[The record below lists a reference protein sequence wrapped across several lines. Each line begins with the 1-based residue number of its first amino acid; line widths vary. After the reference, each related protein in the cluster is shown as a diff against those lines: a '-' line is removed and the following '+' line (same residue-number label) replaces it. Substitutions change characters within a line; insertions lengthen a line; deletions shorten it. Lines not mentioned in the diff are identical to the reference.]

1 MNEQTETEETP
12 EKDRKR
18 FPTQTVTAIVA
29 ALALLLGIVALVEEG
44 TRTVEHRMTAEDRHI
59 AAACG
64 AVLVATQALTDDSAS
79 GASGLVQVQGALGLL
94 KKQAPTRKM
103 ARAALFAIEQAGQLT
118 AEQWAGIEK
127 ITEPRGL
134 WQRVT
139 NKEET
144 LTVEIALALALKVV
158 GNGYLTRVE
167 LLADALY
174 VVLSGPDYPAE
185 FREAVLYPFV
195 IEYRA

>member
-1 MNEQTETEETP
+1 MNR
-12 EKDRKR
+12 EKDNWAER
-18 FPTQTVTAIVA
+18 AA
-29 ALALLLGIVALVEEG
+29 ALDKMVRALEHPHLVEALV
-44 TRTVEHRMTAEDRHI
+44 
-59 AAACG
+59 
-64 AVLVATQALTDDSAS
+64 
-79 GASGLVQVQGALGLL
+79 
-94 KKQAPTRKM
+94 
-103 ARAALFAIEQAGQLT
+103 FAEQAGQLT

-185 FREAVLYPFV
+185 FREAVLYPFAR
-195 IEYRA
+195 EYRA